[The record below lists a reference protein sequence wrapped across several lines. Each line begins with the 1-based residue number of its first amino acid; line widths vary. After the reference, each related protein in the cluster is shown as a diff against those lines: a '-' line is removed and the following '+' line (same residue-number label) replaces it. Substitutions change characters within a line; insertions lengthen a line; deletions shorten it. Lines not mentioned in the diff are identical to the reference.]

1 MANALKTLEQTI
13 GMEDL
18 FALGGFVEE
27 TARKTIKEAWDKALP
42 DIAVQMG
49 AGHRRASSLG
59 ELSQIISE
67 TIATYKDDSEKEE
80 LYLLLMDKAEA
91 YFINQH
97 KEESEP
103 DVIDDEMLQ
112 RIIFTE
118 D

>member
-1 MANALKTLEQTI
+1 MANAQKMLEQTI

-27 TARKTIKEAWDKALP
+27 TARKNIKEAWDKALP

-49 AGHRRASSLG
+49 AGHRCASSLG

-67 TIATYKDDSEKEE
+67 IIAAYKGDSENED
-80 LYLLLMDKAEA
+80 LYFLLMDKAED
-91 YFINQH
+91 YFTNQQ
-97 KEESEP
+97 KEEMEP
-103 DVIDDEMLQ
+103 DVIDDEMFQ
-112 RIIFTE
+112 RMIFSE